1 MQMTFRWFGKDL
13 DTVSL
18 EQIKQIPGVVGVVPA
33 LHYLPAGEAWEMEDV
48 QKMYDEITAAGL
60 TMECIES
67 VNVHEDIKLG
77 LPTRDKLIENYKKSI
92 RNLAKVG
99 VKVICYNF
107 MPVFDWTRTD
117 LYMPLPDG
125 STCLSYDGKQVEGK
139 SPEDMFKEIDDNSNG
154 YAMPG
159 WETERMGEIKELFA
173 KYKTIEDFANA
184 DVADIEEIIR
194 PCGLYKTKARSIVTM
209 CRQIMDNFGGE
220 IPDTIEK
227 LTTLAGIGRKTA
239 NLVMGDVFHKPA
251 VVTDTH
257 CIRICGRLGL
267 TKNKE
272 PAKVE
277 EDLRKILPPERSSD
291 FCHRLVLFGRE
302 YCKARGERCSECP
315 LLDICGSRK

>member
-1 MQMTFRWFGKDL
+1 MTKKERAQMIVER
-13 DTVSL
+13 L
-18 EQIKQIPGVVGVVPA
+18 EQVYPEGIWS
-33 LHYLPAGEAWEMEDV
+33 L
-48 QKMYDEITAAGL
+48 
-60 TMECIES
+60 
-67 VNVHEDIKLG
+67 
-77 LPTRDKLIENYKKSI
+77 NYKNPHELMIAGRLS
-92 RNLAKVG
+92 AQ
-99 VKVICYNF
+99 C
-107 MPVFDWTRTD
+107 TD
-117 LYMPLPDG
+117 ARVNIV
-125 STCLSYDGKQVEGK
+125 T
-139 SPEDMFKEIDDNSNG
+139 
-154 YAMPG
+154 
-159 WETERMGEIKELFA
+159 KELFA

>member
-1 MQMTFRWFGKDL
+1 M
-13 DTVSL
+13 SL
-18 EQIKQIPGVVGVVPA
+18 KETAEA
-33 LHYLPAGEAWEMEDV
+33 LVECLEKIYPDALCSLTYKEPYELMIAGRLSAQCTD
-48 QKMYDEITAAGL
+48 AR
-60 TMECIES
+60 
-67 VNVHEDIKLG
+67 VNIV
-77 LPTRDKLIENYKKSI
+77 T
-92 RNLAKVG
+92 
-99 VKVICYNF
+99 
-107 MPVFDWTRTD
+107 
-117 LYMPLPDG
+117 
-125 STCLSYDGKQVEGK
+125 
-139 SPEDMFKEIDDNSNG
+139 
-154 YAMPG
+154 
-159 WETERMGEIKELFA
+159 KELFA
-173 KYKTIEDFANA
+173 AYPTLKSFADA
-184 DVADIEEIIR
+184 DIDDVAEIIR
-194 PCGLYKTKARSIVTM
+194 PCGLYKTKARSIVAM